1 MSLHTELLK
10 QARFLARKEPKK
22 PTQASLRRSVSASY
36 YALFHLL
43 VDDATRLMLSGP
55 GRAPLRDSLARAF
68 DHYTMKQTAA
78 AFTRDR
84 DQIPPKLAVLLNGER
99 VQQPLVIVANAFIEL
114 QEARHDADYNRAL
127 RFTRQETLD
136 LVDQADQAF
145 RDWSLVRGTLQAD
158 TFLTGLLAYRNM
170 RG

>member
-1 MSLHTELLK
+1 MSLHAELLK

-43 VDDATRLMLSGP
+43 VDDATRLMLSGH

-68 DHYTMKQTAA
+68 NHSSMKDAA
-78 AFTRDR
+78 AA
-84 DQIPPKLAVLLNGER
+84 LARNPTAPRLAAGLNGEP
-99 VQQPLVIVANAFIEL
+99 VQDPLVDVANAFIEL
-114 QEARHDADYNRAL
+114 QEARHDADYNRAR

-145 RDWSLVRGTLQAD
+145 RDWNQVRGTLQAD